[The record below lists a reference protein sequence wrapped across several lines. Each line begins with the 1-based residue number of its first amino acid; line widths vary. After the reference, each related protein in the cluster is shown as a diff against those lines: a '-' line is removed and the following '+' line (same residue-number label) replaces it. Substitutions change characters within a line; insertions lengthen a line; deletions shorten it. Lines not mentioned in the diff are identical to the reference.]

1 MNDIL
6 NKEYKRKNTI
16 GSDIFIPMS
25 IDENNFVIFA
35 NGAKCKMETFMTD
48 FELNSSVLNES
59 TLSNSLE
66 INPDTFF
73 DSPTTTV
80 HDPLLDQLEKVM
92 KDPNAIQPSEKLMQ
106 SESLDH
112 IGTGLENRI
121 AEPATHGNSNNIPFN
136 SPLADLKPAKQRLPE
151 YDVFDRVKKAEEI
164 DINIPVSIKLP
175 RPEKIDALNDMFET
189 SFTSYLAKQFVEDY
203 IINNSKLIEKQIQ
216 EQIEEW
222 MESELYD
229 NKPKRKPA
237 KKTAKKSIP
246 LKTTDALYLVETNA
260 LPTPD
265 PLVSLIPENND
276 IGDLLRNNGQPSKP
290 WNGDLKT
297 LITITSDEQ
306 YNAVKKKY
314 DYLVENDPHHA
325 DVERFEGL
333 IELYTQN

>member
-16 GSDIFIPMS
+16 GSDIFVPMS

-35 NGAKCKMETFMTD
+35 NGAKCKMETFISD
-48 FELNSSVLNES
+48 FELNTNTSINSTDTVLNES
-59 TLSNSLE
+59 

-73 DSPTTTV
+73 DAPSTTV

-92 KDPNAIQPSEKLMQ
+92 KDPNSVQPSEKLMQ

-121 AEPATHGNSNNIPFN
+121 AEPATHGTPQVYN
-136 SPLADLKPAKQRLPE
+136 SPLDDLKPQSKRLPE

-164 DINIPVSIKLP
+164 EINIPVIIKLP

-189 SFTSYLAKQFVEDY
+189 SFTSYLAKQFVDDY
-203 IINNSKLIEKQIQ
+203 IIKNSKQIENQIQ
-216 EQIEEW
+216 DQIEIW

-229 NKPKRKPA
+229 NKPKRKVTKKPL
-237 KKTAKKSIP
+237 KKTVNKS
-246 LKTTDALYLVETNA
+246 TDALNLVPVQAMDFPEPTVTLFET
-260 LPTPD
+260 TTD
-265 PLVSLIPENND
+265 V
-276 IGDLLRNNGQPSKP
+276 GDLLRNNGKPSKP
-290 WNGDLKT
+290 WDGNLKT
-297 LITITSDEQ
+297 LITITSEEQ

-314 DYLVENDPHHA
+314 TYLIENDPQHA

-333 IELYTQN
+333 IELYEQ